1 MLPHTCRVGD
11 LVEVIEYAHE
21 CHGCIGKIVKKSDIQ
36 ITVDFHGKLID
47 CLPSSLILKA
57 RVGSAKYKALAET
70 IEASQTRNLT
80 REDFNDLI
88 NYALDIRDFEWAYE
102 LKQRRDS

>member
-11 LVEVIEYAHE
+11 LVEVIEYGHKF
-21 CHGCIGKIVKKSDIQ
+21 HGRIGKVVKKTYIK
-36 ITVDFHGKLID
+36 ITVDFYGKLID
-47 CLPSSLILKA
+47 FLPSSLILKA
-57 RVGSAKYKALAET
+57 RIGTAKYKVLEET
-70 IEASQTRNLT
+70 IQENYTHNLT
-80 REDFNDLI
+80 REDLNDLI

>member
-21 CHGCIGKIVKKSDIQ
+21 YHGRIGKIVKKSDIQ
-36 ITVDFHGKLID
+36 LTVDFHGILID

-57 RVGSAKYKALAET
+57 RTGTAKYRAINEA
-70 IEASQTRNLT
+70 IEASQTRDLT
-80 REDFNDLI
+80 REDLNDLMDH
-88 NYALDIRDFEWAYE
+88 ALDIRDFEWAYE